1 MVVNTNENG
10 SYKKSDKLREGT
22 SGVIVI
28 TDRAEDTVDVTEL
41 PTETFPI
48 TGVNEKGAFEKADVN
63 PMSDEKFDPSAVIYG
78 VNEDDVPFELK
89 ATSITVS
96 GIENE

>member
-1 MVVNTNENG
+1 VVKTNENG

-28 TDRAEDTVDVTEL
+28 TDSADDIVDVTEL
-41 PTETFPI
+41 PTESFPI
-48 TGVNEKGAFEKADVN
+48 TGANEKRAFERADVN
-63 PMSDEKFDPSAVIYG
+63 PISDEKLDPSVAIYG
-78 VNEDDVPFELK
+78 INEDDVPFELNV
-89 ATSITVS
+89 TSITVS

>member
-1 MVVNTNENG
+1 M
-10 SYKKSDKLREGT
+10 
-22 SGVIVI
+22 I
-28 TDRAEDTVDVTEL
+28 TDSAEDTVDVTEL

-48 TGVNEKGAFEKADVN
+48 TGVNEKGAFEIADIN
-63 PMSDEKFDPSAVIYG
+63 PISDEKFDPSVARYG
-78 VNEDDVPFELK
+78 INEDDVPLELR

>member
-1 MVVNTNENG
+1 VVKTNENG

-28 TDRAEDTVDVTEL
+28 TDRAEDTVDITGL

-48 TGVNEKGAFEKADVN
+48 TGVSEKGAFEIADIN
-63 PMSDEKFDPSAVIYG
+63 PTSDEKLDPSLARYG
-78 VNEDDVPFELK
+78 VNEDDVPFELN

>member
-1 MVVNTNENG
+1 
-10 SYKKSDKLREGT
+10 
-22 SGVIVI
+22 
-28 TDRAEDTVDVTEL
+28 VDVTEL

-48 TGVNEKGAFEKADVN
+48 TGVSEKDAFERADVN
-63 PMSDEKFDPSAVIYG
+63 PMSDEKLVPPTAIYW
-78 VNEDDVPFELK
+78 VKEEDVPFELN

>member
-1 MVVNTNENG
+1 M
-10 SYKKSDKLREGT
+10 
-22 SGVIVI
+22 

-48 TGVNEKGAFEKADVN
+48 TGVNEKRAFERADVN
-63 PMSDEKFDPSAVIYG
+63 PIPDEKLDPSAVIYG
-78 VNEDDVPFELK
+78 INEDDVPFELN

>member
-1 MVVNTNENG
+1 M
-10 SYKKSDKLREGT
+10 
-22 SGVIVI
+22 

-48 TGVNEKGAFEKADVN
+48 TGANEKGAFEKADVN
-63 PMSDEKFDPSAVIYG
+63 PMSDEKLDPPTERYG
-78 VNEDDVPFELK
+78 VKKDDVPFELK

>member
-1 MVVNTNENG
+1 MVNTNENG

-28 TDRAEDTVDVTEL
+28 TDSAEDTVDVTEL

-48 TGVNEKGAFEKADVN
+48 TGVNEKGAFERADVN
-63 PMSDEKFDPSAVIYG
+63 PISDEKFDPPTARYG
-78 VNEDDVPFELK
+78 VNEVDVPFELR